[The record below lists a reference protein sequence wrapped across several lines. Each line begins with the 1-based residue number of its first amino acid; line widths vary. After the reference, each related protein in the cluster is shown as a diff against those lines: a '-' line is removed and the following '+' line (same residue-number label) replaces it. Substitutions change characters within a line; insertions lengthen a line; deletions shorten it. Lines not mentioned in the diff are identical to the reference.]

1 MKKLLF
7 AVFRSRP
14 ISIIFRQLQRL
25 KAYTLQAL
33 SIIKAYASFPDAINL
48 MMDYRVDI
56 KYKEN
61 ISLGESVIIG
71 ANVTIGAHSPVTIGD
86 FVRISKGVSIESATL
101 NIRGPLPYKH
111 KSRPIIIGRGVWL
124 GMNSTIL
131 GGVTI
136 GENSV
141 IGANTVVSRD
151 VPPNSICIGGAN
163 RIYLKD

>member
-1 MKKLLF
+1 MKKPLI
-7 AVFRSRP
+7 AVLHSRP
-14 ISIIFRQLQRL
+14 VIVIYRQLQRL
-25 KAYTLQAL
+25 HADSCQAL
-33 SIIKAYASFPDAINL
+33 SIIKAKALFPDAINL
-48 MMDYRVDI
+48 MMDFRVDI

-86 FVRISKGVSIESATL
+86 FARISKGVSIESATL
-101 NIRGPLPYKH
+101 NIRAPLPYKH
-111 KSRPIIIGRGVWL
+111 KSRPINIGRGVWL

-141 IGANTVVSRD
+141 IGANAVVSRD
-151 VPPNSICIGGAN
+151 VPPNSICIGSTN
-163 RIYLKD
+163 RIYPKD